1 MIIQYY
7 SNYFKVWSTSDF
19 SIDRSTSDER
29 VEIIKWVLGI
39 R

>member
-7 SNYFKVWSTSDF
+7 SSYFKVWSSDF
-19 SIDRSTSDER
+19 SIDRSTSDET